1 MHLPLGFVTLFG
13 GDGEEEWG
21 GRRHPRKSGVAKEG
35 RIIKEGAECADR
47 GLTIAGRGR
56 GYL

>member
-1 MHLPLGFVTLFG
+1 MTLFG

-47 GLTIAGRGR
+47 GA
-56 GYL
+56 